1 MDQLSQEFYEFYN
14 EVHKSHT
21 GDDNQDDSTNL
32 SCSASSKTK
41 TSEDG
46 MSDNRSSDELL
57 SFHQSPGS
65 GGSEASTPEKEF
77 SRHFDLND
85 LEPEVLDQALQ
96 DSSVE
101 EEEPVS
107 AASQLIPDPE
117 PVVEEPQSEEVVPD
131 HDLVRATIPEPE
143 PEKYIRLHITEEQ
156 TVIPQ
161 EFGSESSSRRKS
173 NRISKPVEKFV
184 QNSQHNLKN
193 SQHNLKRTSK
203 INHEECEKHHTR
215 GVEGKTSDL
224 NNAKREFKFKR
235 EFGLDKNKGCIPGK
249 TAHREYQE

>member
-1 MDQLSQEFYEFYN
+1 MSSLAS
-14 EVHKSHT
+14 
-21 GDDNQDDSTNL
+21 L
-32 SCSASSKTK
+32 SCRASSRTK

-46 MSDNRSSDELL
+46 RSNRSSDEFL

-65 GGSEASTPEKEF
+65 VGSEASSPEQEF
-77 SRHFDLND
+77 SRHIDLD
-85 LEPEVLDQALQ
+85 ELEPEVVDQALQ
-96 DSSVE
+96 DSDA

-107 AASQLIPDPE
+107 AASQLVPDPE
-117 PVVEEPQSEEVVPD
+117 PVFEEPQSEEVVPD